1 MRRTASPF
9 SLVMLGFGTFLLVL
23 APLLA
28 WYVQPRAAVNPID
41 IDTTAV
47 YTGRGSVFDLDR
59 VETVSGQA
67 ITVTQRVRGNVEA
80 SVDSGNAAVWDVIT
94 TVDTDKS
101 LPAADPH
108 DALDFAPHRWVLDRQ
123 TTKPV
128 HCCEAEPH
136 IEGEAYLKFPFDVQ
150 KRSYQWWDN
159 TLGDTVVMRYRGTEK
174 VQGYTGYR
182 FTASV
187 PATKTGTRLVPGS
200 LVDQPDRP
208 QVLAEEWYSNHGLEL
223 VVDQATGRV
232 VYAQTGPRRTLRAP
246 GGDEDAAVLLDAEKL
261 AFTTATQKE
270 AVRQAKRD
278 SGQLRMVGETV
289 PVGAAL
295 AGFVLAVT
303 GGVLVARGR
312 KEEERPGLPGTA
324 Q

>member
-1 MRRTASPF
+1 MRRTASPL
-9 SLVMLGFGTFLLVL
+9 SLIMLGFGTFLLVL
-23 APLLA
+23 APLLV

-47 YTGRGSVFDLDR
+47 YNGRGSVFDLER
-59 VETVSGQA
+59 VETVSDQA
-67 ITVTQRVRGNVEA
+67 ITITQRVRGNVEA
-80 SVDSGNAAVWDVIT
+80 SVDSGNAVWDVIT
-94 TVDTDKS
+94 TVDTEKS

-108 DALDFAPHRWVLDRQ
+108 DALDFSPHRWVLDRE

-128 HCCEAEPH
+128 HCCEETPR

-159 TLGDTVVMRYRGTEK
+159 TLGDTVVMRYQGTAK

-200 LVDQPDRP
+200 LVDEPDRP
-208 QVLAEEWYSNHGLEL
+208 QVLAEEWYSNHGIEL

-232 VYAQTGPRRTLRAP
+232 VYAQTGPKRTLRTP
-246 GGDEDAAVLLDAEKL
+246 GGDEDAAVLLDSEKL
-261 AFTTATQKE
+261 AFTTETQKE
-270 AVRQAKRD
+270 AVRQAKSD
-278 SGQLRMVGETV
+278 SGQLRLLGEVV
-289 PVGAAL
+289 PVGAL
-295 AGFVLAVT
+295 VAGFVLAVT
-303 GGVLVARGR
+303 GGILVARGR
-312 KEEERPGLPGTA
+312 KEEDRPGLSATA

>member
-1 MRRTASPF
+1 MRRTASPL
-9 SLVMLGFGTFLLVL
+9 SLIMLGFGTFLLVL
-23 APLLA
+23 APLLV
-28 WYVQPRAAVNPID
+28 WYVHPRAAVNPID

-47 YTGRGSVFDLDR
+47 YNGRGSVFDLDR
-59 VETVSGQA
+59 VETVSDQA

-80 SVDSGNAAVWDVIT
+80 SVDSGNAVWDVIT
-94 TVDTDKS
+94 TVDTEKS

-108 DALDFAPHRWVLDRQ
+108 DALDFSPHRWVLDRE

-128 HCCEAEPH
+128 HCCEETPR

-159 TLGDTVVMRYRGTEK
+159 TLGDTVVMRYQGTEK

-200 LVDQPDRP
+200 LVDEPDRP

-232 VYAQTGPRRTLRAP
+232 IYAQTGPRRTLRAP
-246 GGDEDAAVLLDAEKL
+246 RTG
-261 AFTTATQKE
+261 
-270 AVRQAKRD
+270 
-278 SGQLRMVGETV
+278 LR
-289 PVGAAL
+289 
-295 AGFVLAVT
+295 
-303 GGVLVARGR
+303 
-312 KEEERPGLPGTA
+312 
-324 Q
+324 